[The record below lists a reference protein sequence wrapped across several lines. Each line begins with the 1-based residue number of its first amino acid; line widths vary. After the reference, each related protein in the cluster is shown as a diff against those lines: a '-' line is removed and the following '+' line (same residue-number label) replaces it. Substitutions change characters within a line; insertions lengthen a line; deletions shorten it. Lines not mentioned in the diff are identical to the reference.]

1 MTYKDENNNFYNF
14 WDIMREKCFDRLSYF
29 QELCLHGLNLG
40 DGCCA
45 VNYEKTNLKEDKTVD
60 LTEFYKDKLNESSIG
75 YEYDSKSDDDD
86 DNENTLKKVKYNI
99 GFRYSQSIVHN
110 LYFKFVSYIFCN
122 QITSMALNVSNIS
135 INQEKSYLNNLF
147 CINKPHIKPFRDIW
161 YPKGVKIVDQSLKKI
176 FNEIILAFWF
186 QDDGTFKKQTQY
198 EIMTQGFDEKS
209 VDILVE
215 CLNNIGYK
223 SAYKNDTG
231 KKSASGD
238 KQFTI
243 IFGKT
248 DAALFFK
255 TFTTTHRFLISPA
268 MMYKFVPD
276 TELANSCSIQR
287 MNFTCQYENFHIRT
301 NLNNNLLITK
311 KIKDETHY
319 YCRICNCESQ
329 NYQDHF
335 KPTHLLDF
343 QCSKCKVFSTTKRL
357 AVQHVEKCD
366 LSEVNTCEFC
376 YMKKFTKSSN
386 HFHEHL
392 LANSYISL
400 YTE

>member
-1 MTYKDENNNFYNF
+1 MPNFNCFHFYNYLYKIDDITNNKFSYIFQNEDIDLNFLPFETIFNSTELSVSGLIQLFNCRINQLKSIKIDDFINNGQNYPCILADMTYKDENNNFYNF

-161 YPKGVKIVDQSLKKI
+161 YPKGVKIVDQSLKKYSMKL
-176 FNEIILAFWF
+176 FLLF
-186 QDDGTFKKQTQY
+186 GFK
-198 EIMTQGFDEKS
+198 MM
-209 VDILVE
+209 VHL
-215 CLNNIGYK
+215 
-223 SAYKNDTG
+223 KN
-231 KKSASGD
+231 KHS
-238 KQFTI
+238 
-243 IFGKT
+243 
-248 DAALFFK
+248 
-255 TFTTTHRFLISPA
+255 
-268 MMYKFVPD
+268 
-276 TELANSCSIQR
+276 
-287 MNFTCQYENFHIRT
+287 
-301 NLNNNLLITK
+301 
-311 KIKDETHY
+311 
-319 YCRICNCESQ
+319 
-329 NYQDHF
+329 
-335 KPTHLLDF
+335 
-343 QCSKCKVFSTTKRL
+343 
-357 AVQHVEKCD
+357 
-366 LSEVNTCEFC
+366 
-376 YMKKFTKSSN
+376 MK
-386 HFHEHL
+386 
-392 LANSYISL
+392 
-400 YTE
+400 